1 MSDHESHKGHVD
13 PHETLPES
21 SGINPRPILIFLGVL
36 TAATIVVF
44 VVIKVM
50 LYGFDRLDRADQGQ
64 PATYVNLPE
73 GQRKLPPEPRLQGAP
88 GPEGPSLLPLEDM
101 KEYRERVDNRADSYG
116 VDKQTGATYI
126 PIERAKELI
135 AGRGLPVLRDPFT
148 EEIKKAEEVRKEVLN
163 AEPSGGRIIK

>member
-1 MSDHESHKGHVD
+1 MSNHETHKGHDD
-13 PHETLPES
+13 PNETLPES

-36 TAATIVVF
+36 TAATILVF
-44 VVIKVM
+44 VLIKFL
-50 LYGFDRLDRADQGQ
+50 LYGFDRMDRATQGQ
-64 PATYVNLPE
+64 PATYVGLPE

-101 KEYRERVDNRADSYG
+101 KEYRERVDRRADSYG
-116 VDKQTGATYI
+116 VDKQTGAPYI

-135 AGRGLPVLRDPFT
+135 AGRGLPVLKGPFI
-148 EEIKKAEEVRKEVLN
+148 EEIKKAEEVRREVLN